1 MLLLSQ
7 FHYKVTLCVRI
18 RLPQLTCERT
28 INLFPFPIQYF
39 CNLLFQLRIQVRAHF
54 LIHAYN
60 CLRMNPYRLLDV
72 CFCFFFLSS
81 FRNSKSQIENFKMTT
96 KLFLIQL
103 CQRYGIDNVTKT
115 LISCYKMLT
124 FTHSYVHT
132 SLIEC
137 KCVYTLRN
145 KRTIYSY
152 IRTIFDKN

>member
-28 INLFPFPIQYF
+28 INLFPFPFQYF
-39 CNLLFQLRIQVRAHF
+39 CNLLFQLRIQVRARF
-54 LIHAYN
+54 LIQLYKDESLSLAG
-60 CLRMNPYRLLDV
+60 CLF
-72 CFCFFFLSS
+72 FCFLSS

-137 KCVYTLRN
+137 KCVCVCAHAKKQTHNLLIHTN
-145 KRTIYSY
+145 N
-152 IRTIFDKN
+152 F